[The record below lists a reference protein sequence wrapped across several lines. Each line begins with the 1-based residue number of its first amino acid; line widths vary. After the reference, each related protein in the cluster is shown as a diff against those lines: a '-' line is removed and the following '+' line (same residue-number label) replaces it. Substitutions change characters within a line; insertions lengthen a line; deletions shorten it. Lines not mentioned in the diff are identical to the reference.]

1 LREKARERE
10 RERERGFLVIENR
23 ICRSLKRFRKNGEG
37 IAEPGVV
44 DGLKRGFVCSGSWKD
59 GARGIGA
66 ARNCGSCLGAEKEE
80 DILVVIGKWR

>member
-1 LREKARERE
+1 LREKRERE
-10 RERERGFLVIENR
+10 RHRERISRHSKPDLL
-23 ICRSLKRFRKNGEG
+23 SLKRFRKNGEG

-44 DGLKRGFVCSGSWKD
+44 DGLERGFVCSGSWKD
-59 GARGIGA
+59 GACGSGA

>member
-10 RERERGFLVIENR
+10 RERERGFLVIQNR
-23 ICRSLKRFRKNGEG
+23 ICWSLKRFRKNGEG

-44 DGLKRGFVCSGSWKD
+44 DGLERGFVCSGSWKD
-59 GARGIGA
+59 GACGSGA